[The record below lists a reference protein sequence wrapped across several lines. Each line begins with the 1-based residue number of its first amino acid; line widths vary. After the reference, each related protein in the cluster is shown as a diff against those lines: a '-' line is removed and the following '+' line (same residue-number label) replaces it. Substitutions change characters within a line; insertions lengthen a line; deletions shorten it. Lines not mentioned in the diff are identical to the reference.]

1 MVLSFVAT
9 LLALLWLV
17 HRATHLFRIP
27 LSFLVQ
33 SLGIDIPNIPSIT
46 LDAVTSNSV
55 LFHWSSSEKNVVK
68 LMFFLD
74 GTKIGEADRLNSA
87 IILKGL
93 KSNMSYILSAVAVS
107 PNNFQSHASVTR
119 FHTQHPLNEYNE
131 TNQNP
136 LKSLMV
142 GDNTAA
148 SLLSLDS
155 SISTPFRQNNKSRKR
170 VLSTSTPAKS
180 RNPGQKNQSSGKS
193 KSDVKLKD
201 VNELEEPYTVESLT
215 AEIESMQLDLQEA
228 IANKSEQ
235 EREFVNEEKSLIE
248 LLETSQAQRKSE
260 ENARSQL
267 RTENKALEDVRHGFE
282 SEKSKVERLY
292 KKLRDTISRRYQQM
306 EKWQAEMDEASKN
319 LMRSD
324 KVISD
329 MGKKYEDDAS
339 NLKREMVDI
348 RKGIIST
355 EKEVKN
361 LNLEMKKLQSIRTTT
376 FESIDEIKKKS
387 DPNSG
392 VVAEETLYK
401 VISQPSIHEILKKE
415 LEREVQIETEIETK
429 WIYDQKELEKRY
441 LVAHKQFQ
449 EANMAYQRAK
459 EAYDEYVTNISV
471 SEPLAP
477 TSSSVSTNTGHSIYP
492 STSKPTT
499 GKKRKTRS
507 RRNTKSDGNSSNKS
521 APDTNLNL
529 ANNNFLSVP
538 PNQNDI
544 FNSPSPP
551 FQSLSHHSSFP
562 SLSQSNSPV
571 SGFPVGNSTLF
582 PTHSA
587 NSFLPEIQKVVT
599 PSDDSAQNSA
609 RQNTLYSS
617 SLPGGSFLTSPE
629 NKIGSSSQFS
639 PMSDVGDFQS
649 PSIFVPSYI
658 IKDDTAK
665 DDNTTASN
673 PSSPNYIF
681 PIDRSHSAMS
691 LAAQSLTSQV
701 SAVTRPSAGYLARAL
716 RHQSGGSDHSG
727 SAQSS
732 GFYEFDMFSNY
743 IDPHHNT
750 INQHS
755 LSNAASFSSLNDSL
769 TNSNGIA
776 ASLGK
781 DEIKPA
787 KGTSMFSSLFGSLKS
802 KPSKKGTQSEQ
813 SEQSASQD
821 LDVGIIGDSLQ
832 SKNSFRELHKEGS
845 VRSLEESFEPAPSTV
860 SWTPVNADTFNSNS
874 DEKSSSLSKDGWD
887 RLREYDPLDS
897 KAFGPKGETN
907 DPLLSPNSIVNHKS
921 GLLQKGIRTLSL
933 QRKAIS
939 STGTNFSFE
948 KPADPE
954 PENKLAKRLSI
965 FGNKESTINYE
976 GDSNEEKKGYQELLD
991 RIRK

>member
-1 MVLSFVAT
+1 METYLGFFSQQMVLSFVAT
-9 LLALLWLV
+9 VLAFLWLV
-17 HRATHLFRIP
+17 HRATNLFRIP

-46 LDAVTSNSV
+46 LDTVTSNSV

-119 FHTQHPLNEYNE
+119 FHTQHPLNEYSE

-155 SISTPFRQNNKSRKR
+155 SISTPVRQNTKPRKR
-170 VLSTSTPAKS
+170 VQPTSTPTKF
-180 RNPGQKNQSSGKS
+180 RNSSQKNQSSGKS
-193 KSDVKLKD
+193 KSDLKPKD

-235 EREFVNEEKSLIE
+235 EKEFVNEEKLLIE
-248 LLETSQAQRKSE
+248 LLEKAQAQRKSE
-260 ENARSQL
+260 ENVRSQL
-267 RTENKALEDVRHGFE
+267 RSENKALEDIRHGFE
-282 SEKSKVERLY
+282 SEKSKFERLY

-306 EKWQAEMDEASKN
+306 EKWQAEMEEASKN

-329 MGKKYEDDAS
+329 MGEKYENDAS
-339 NLKREMVDI
+339 NLKTEMVEI
-348 RKGIIST
+348 RRGIIST

-361 LNLEMKKLQSIRTTT
+361 LNLEIKKLQSIRTTT

-392 VVAEETLYK
+392 VVAEETLCK
-401 VISQPSIHEILKKE
+401 VISQTSIHEILKKE
-415 LEREVQIETEIETK
+415 LTHEVQIETEIETK

-441 LVAHKQFQ
+441 LNAHKQFQ

-459 EAYDEYVTNISV
+459 EAYDEYVTNMSV
-471 SEPLAP
+471 SEPLVP
-477 TSSSVSTNTGHSIYP
+477 TSSSVSTNTGHGIYP

-529 ANNNFLSVP
+529 ANSTFLSVP

-544 FNSPSPP
+544 FNSPSPS

-562 SLSQSNSPV
+562 SLSQSNSPI

-582 PTHSA
+582 PTHSSNA
-587 NSFLPEIQKVVT
+587 FLPEIQKVVA
-599 PSDDSAQNSA
+599 PSDNSAQNSAA

-617 SLPGGSFLTSPE
+617 SLPGGAFLTSPE
-629 NKIGSSSQFS
+629 NKIVSSSQFS
-639 PMSDVGDFQS
+639 PMSDMGDFQS

-658 IKDDTAK
+658 IKDDTVK
-665 DDNTTASN
+665 DDHTTASN

-701 SAVTRPSAGYLARAL
+701 SAVARPSAGYFARAL

-727 SAQSS
+727 SVQSS
-732 GFYEFDMFSNY
+732 GFYNEFDMFSNY
-743 IDPHHNT
+743 INPHHNT

-755 LSNAASFSSLNDSL
+755 LSNAASFSSLNDPL

-776 ASLGK
+776 ASVGK
-781 DEIKPA
+781 DEIKPT

-802 KPSKKGTQSEQ
+802 KPSKKGTQSEH
-813 SEQSASQD
+813 SVSQD
-821 LDVGIIGDSLQ
+821 LDVGIIGDSLHK
-832 SKNSFRELHKEGS
+832 KNSFRELHKESS
-845 VRSLEESFEPAPSTV
+845 VHSLGESFKPAPSTV
-860 SWTPVNADTFNSNS
+860 SWSPVNVDTFNSNS
-874 DEKSSSLSKDGWD
+874 GEKTPAFSKDGWD
-887 RLREYDPLDS
+887 RLREDDPLDS
-897 KAFGPKGETN
+897 KAFDPKGETN
-907 DPLLSPNSIVNHKS
+907 DPLLSPNSIANHKS
-921 GLLQKGIRTLSL
+921 GLLQKGIRTFSL
-933 QRKAIS
+933 QRKTINSA
-939 STGTNFSFE
+939 STNSSFE
-948 KPADPE
+948 KQTDPE
-954 PENKLAKRLSI
+954 PENKPAKRLSI
-965 FGNKESTINYE
+965 FGNK
-976 GDSNEEKKGYQELLD
+976 
-991 RIRK
+991 